1 MKGVYQIPAAG
12 FLTSPSR
19 DSGRKTLGR
28 NAIGGRSFSGADKPF
43 RGIRHREMEKLSHLR
58 IGASANRKTEQT
70 GRPEYEK
77 SAIPVIED
85 STDREIEGSKIR
97 GHRGDS

>member
-1 MKGVYQIPAAG
+1 MSGSRLEFIWGGVYQIPAAG

-70 GRPEYEK
+70 GRPKYEK

-85 STDREIEGSKIR
+85 
-97 GHRGDS
+97 